1 MTRDGTVGR
10 SDATEPNLAFHRDI
24 DPVRMMRTRF
34 ADPIRASS
42 PPGLHQQA
50 GHMTASDLCAA
61 RIVANSSRCA
71 AGRRLRGRLLHARA
85 LIGGPSRL
93 PLREPFSL
101 LDHCDHLDL
110 NHCLSLSE
118 TADLD
123 RRAGRTGYPEVAHAH
138 VGALGECSVVRD
150 EGVGLNNMGPSRAS
164 GLEAGVEVRK
174 GLFELRP
181 HVARADDVALCV
193 ACQLAGD
200 VDGLTRACDRDDVR
214 IGGLPLLYADVH
226 ARRLDPV
233 DLHGH
238 NSSPV
243 ADAEPRMPLRSRLLQ
258 SGKAAHARQSQDCA
272 DAWAYDHP

>member
-1 MTRDGTVGR
+1 
-10 SDATEPNLAFHRDI
+10 
-24 DPVRMMRTRF
+24 
-34 ADPIRASS
+34 
-42 PPGLHQQA
+42 
-50 GHMTASDLCAA
+50 
-61 RIVANSSRCA
+61 
-71 AGRRLRGRLLHARA
+71 
-85 LIGGPSRL
+85 
-93 PLREPFSL
+93 
-101 LDHCDHLDL
+101 LDL
-110 NHCLSLSE
+110 NHCLWLSE

-138 VGALGECSVVRD
+138 VGALGECLVVRD
-150 EGVGLNNMGPSRAS
+150 EGVGLNNIGPSRSS
-164 GLEAGVEVRK
+164 GLEAGVEVLK

-214 IGGLPLLYADVH
+214 IGGLTLLYADVH

-243 ADAEPRMPLRSRLLQ
+243 ADVHQRRGCGYDPGYCNRAKLPTPGILADGLAATGQRPQ
-258 SGKAAHARQSQDCA
+258 IVAASGL
-272 DAWAYDHP
+272 